1 MKSTTALNNERDR
14 RGRRKENGRERG
26 GKGGGKASSYD
37 SVIGLC
43 VYSST
48 VFPSHHCIFIQPI
61 VGFGR
66 KGLYCLLPT
75 L

>member
-14 RGRRKENGRERG
+14 RGRRKENGREQGR
-26 GKGGGKASSYD
+26 KWGGKAPSCD

-43 VYSST
+43 VYSSA

-61 VGFGR
+61 IGLGR
-66 KGLYCLLPT
+66 NGLYCLLPT